1 MALNFDD
8 LWASTTPSPQ
18 VNQQPVEIDWGG
30 YFDEPLKLKEQGNT
44 AEAYAELTKQL
55 ADGTYKKSLV
65 DLEKDSKYQQIAGD
79 FLRDI
84 GESGDDIFEYMRDE
98 DFNLV
103 KGFTRWADATNMSE
117 ENKQRYAY
125 LRTAFDNSSLGSFG
139 QGMELVKDATI
150 DIVTDP
156 TNILGIVAGLFT
168 GGTATAASFAARQSA
183 AEGFKASMKNFAK
196 STIVPTPQNLR
207 NTGTTFGKLL
217 NLEDDAARILGNASM
232 LGAYEGLAHIGL
244 GDVARQ
250 GTQIATN
257 IKESYNPVQT
267 AALAPLGV
275 GVGTLAPGAFTAAGK
290 AVGAVVSPM
299 VEAGSKAIGL
309 EKYQQKLLDDY
320 KFKIDNYENEDFVR
334 KETTDKNFQFWRT
347 LSRLTGDK
355 LGFLTF
361 ARQTAPL
368 RGLADQ
374 SPAAKELLLTMKRD
388 EAQRWTELPELVKDL
403 DFGGEVET
411 YRGTVRQKFM
421 EIIQPVFDAD
431 ETIFGRQFTLSPD
444 NNEQLSAVIMGKEV
458 YGPNDTPVSDII
470 KDVGAKLRELDN
482 DIYKDAREAGLN
494 VSFVKN
500 HFPRFYLR
508 EALVEKKDIFVNELI
523 RSGQVAPI
531 ADDIIQEVLN
541 RPALSRDIKVT
552 MPEFKGEGT
561 RELELVRLYDNQDKT
576 WRVTEENLPP
586 LIEEVKAKYP
596 QLIDDIQT
604 RKADEV
610 YENMIDQA
618 NVDMTYS
625 ISSGGGRGNFQSRP
639 FEKISD
645 DFLIDN
651 GFIETDVMKAF
662 QSYFNRS
669 LPIIVRTKRLGY
681 NLQDFQTRF
690 VDQIEN
696 ELKYKLDSKGN
707 LLKDDKGV
715 FIRREKP
722 LTLTRKDKKYLND
735 LYMYTTGKG
744 LNGSGFI
751 AEQVVP
757 HMQLINATAYLP
769 LATVSSLTELALP
782 LARANLKQYGGEAG
796 RPVKELTQTMVDKTK
811 VMFNQQVDE
820 LRGLGLT
827 DADIDREFRIFGFAF
842 DQSARERV
850 LSLSGEGISEEKF
863 FGVGPKI
870 TTLQDGFYKFN
881 LLRDWT
887 ASVERTSFLI
897 GKRIISDAA
906 EELSKGGLKASKE
919 IRLREQLV
927 ELGINPEDAI
937 RWHQAGANKFGKA
950 TKQTRSYDKLSD
962 GRVYDPFYYKILE
975 GASMFTNE
983 VILNPSAASALK
995 PKLYTHPQAK
1005 LLFQF
1010 LSYPSAFSNTVLKK
1024 GLQRS
1029 TRSMARGDLTNPAK
1043 LFSTFAVMVTSAMYL
1058 NNLRTSGK
1066 AFEKDPDEIFMDGI
1080 SRTGITGVVDTVDR
1094 VASNIQYGGRGIPTV
1109 LAKAIGGPTVSDAIE
1124 LFQFNRGFTETF
1136 SRKIPVINQILRTG
1150 IIPEGEE
1157 VPKLLQEA
1165 AREFDKASY
1174 EVLVSAFEALGLV
1187 PETIQG
1193 APEIK
1198 TTRVQPTRIQKDRGG
1213 RVSAFIPKVKDEPE
1227 DTKVRGMPYTFK
1239 ELAGF
1244 IVEDDEDRLG
1254 FAVGGIVGSIASKQ
1268 FPKFLQKFFR
1278 SNLKGSKHTELH
1290 SIYDEQT
1297 KNLDKIFSIRTDESK
1312 IQLNNPEAVTKN
1324 IEGSKVKEDVYIN
1337 YSGDDMKDIMTYQY
1351 FDMNTAGVPVSTKPV
1366 ANGYKAKAVIKNPL
1380 DIKGTTKPININNL
1394 STDKTLQM
1402 LFLDRVKSRSH
1413 EFGKFDSDL
1422 KGLFKDFD
1430 RVKSKFGDEEVIDMD
1445 DRKIATS
1452 FFNTQ
1457 LFNILEKAGFDSIK
1471 QGNTYLLPSVRKLFM
1486 TERVSKEGDLDKVMF
1501 DLDRKN
1507 EQMNERVDKLVS
1519 VWWSKQDEATQEAY
1533 NELVEKAVRNKDVSI
1548 EEYSEITE
1556 QLQND
1561 PVMKKFYNDVPE
1573 AARLRDQI
1581 ENVSEDELNV
1591 MLGDI
1596 KPSESGATK
1605 VTDIGMKTKSIDEQ
1619 EFDKVTEAVIQVEA
1633 EAERLSDIM
1642 GGPKTG
1648 KELQDSINNASTNIT
1663 KKLKQTGMPELEIAR
1678 LIRNAIKEN
1687 PDNEMFWAADDKL
1700 YKAMADTIS
1709 DKELMTPAEQANWNF
1724 DELGNRTTKK
1734 EPTLEA
1740 VLNREESTKDS
1751 ELGELLTEFDRLTQ
1765 IRETMVANRL
1775 AKLSEQD
1782 KIKRQELLDEFF
1794 GTEAKQGE
1802 DGLWAIE
1809 ASLGRKIL
1817 TKLENQGIEVQ
1828 INSAKNRII
1837 PEEVKTPEYKK
1848 VEKRIKEI
1856 NKILEEDFGEYIE
1869 TYGEGIVGQ
1878 PTGVTKTEYDL
1889 IT

>member
-1 MALNFDD
+1 VALNFDD
-8 LWASTTPSPQ
+8 LWSSTTPLPQ
-18 VNQQPVEIDWGG
+18 ETNQPVQIDWGS
-30 YFDEPLKLKEQGNT
+30 YFDKPLELKEKGNT
-44 AEAYAELTKQL
+44 AEAYAELNKQL
-55 ADGTYKKSLV
+55 GEGTYKKSLV
-65 DLEKDSKYQQIAGD
+65 DLEKDQKYQQIASD

-84 GESGDDIFEYMRDE
+84 GEQGDDIFEYMRDE

-103 KGFTRWADATNMSE
+103 NGFKRWADATNLSE

-125 LRTAFDNSSLGSFG
+125 LRTAFDNASLGSFG

-168 GGTATAASFAARQSA
+168 GGTATAASFAARKSA
-183 AEGFKASMKNFAK
+183 AEGFKASMRNFAK

-257 IKESYNPVQT
+257 IKESYNPLQT
-267 AALAPLGV
+267 AALAPVGV
-275 GVGTLAPGAFTAAGK
+275 GIGTLAPGAFTAAGK
-290 AVGAVVSPM
+290 GIGAVVSPM
-299 VEAGSKAIGL
+299 VEAGSKVIGL

-334 KETTDKNFQFWRT
+334 KETTDKNFQFWRK

-374 SPAAKELLLTMKRD
+374 APTAKDLLLTMKRD
-388 EAQRWTELPELVKDL
+388 EAQKFFELPELVKDL
-403 DFGGEVET
+403 DFSSEIEG

-421 EIIQPVFDAD
+421 EILQPIFDAD
-431 ETIFGRQFTLSPD
+431 ETIFGREFKLNPD
-444 NNEQLSAVIMGKEV
+444 INEQLSAAIMGKEV
-458 YGPNDTPVSDII
+458 YGPSDTPISDLVLDVSS
-470 KDVGAKLRELDN
+470 KLRELDT
-482 DIYKDAREAGLN
+482 DIYRDAREAGLG

-508 EALVEKKDIFVNELI
+508 EALIEKKDIFVNELI
-523 RSGQVAPI
+523 RSGQVSPVS
-531 ADDIIQEVLN
+531 DDIIQEVLQ
-541 RPALSRDIKVT
+541 RPDLAREVKVT
-552 MPEFKGEGT
+552 LPDFKGEGT
-561 RELELVRLYDNQDKT
+561 RERELIKLYDETNKT

-586 LIEEVKAKYP
+586 LIEEVKTKYP
-596 QLIDDIQT
+596 QLITDIQD
-604 RKADEV
+604 RKANEV
-610 YENMIDQA
+610 YNNMIDQA
-618 NVDMTYS
+618 NVDMSYGVS
-625 ISSGGGRGNFQSRP
+625 RGGGRGNFQSRP
-639 FEKISD
+639 FENISD
-645 DFLIDN
+645 EFLLEN

-681 NLQDFQTRF
+681 NLEDFQARY
-690 VDQIEN
+690 VSQIKN
-696 ELKYKLDSKGN
+696 ELKYKIDNKGN
-707 LLKDDKGV
+707 LLKDDKGN
-715 FIRREKP
+715 FIKRKNP
-722 LTLTRKDKKYLND
+722 LTLSKQDEKYLND

-757 HMQLINATAYLP
+757 HMQLLNATAYLP
-769 LATVSSLTELALP
+769 LATVSSLTELAIP
-782 LARANLKQYGGEAG
+782 LTRANLKQYGGEVG
-796 RPVKELTQTMVDKTK
+796 RPVKELTSTMVDKTK
-811 VMFNQQVDE
+811 VLFNQQVDE
-820 LRGLGLT
+820 LRGLGLSQ
-827 DADIDREFRIFGFAF
+827 ADIDREFRIFGFAF

-897 GKRIISDAA
+897 GKRIIADAA

-919 IRLREQLV
+919 LRLREQLV

-937 RWHQAGANKFGKA
+937 KWHNAGAKKFGEAGYKA
-950 TKQTRSYDKLSD
+950 RSYDKLSD
-962 GRVYDPFYYKILE
+962 GRVYDPFYYKLLE
-975 GASMFTNE
+975 GATMFTNE

-995 PKLYTHPQAK
+995 PKMYTHPQAK

-1024 GLQRS
+1024 GLQRT
-1029 TRSMARGDLTNPAK
+1029 TRSMARGDLHNPAK
-1043 LFSTFAVMVTSAMYL
+1043 LFSTFALMTTSAMYL

-1066 AFEKDPDEIFMDGI
+1066 EFEKDADEIFLNGV
-1080 SRTGITGVVDTVDR
+1080 SRTGITGVLDTVDR
-1094 VASNIQYGGRGIPTV
+1094 VAKNIEYGGRGVPVVI
-1109 LAKAIGGPTVSDAIE
+1109 AKALGGPTVSDAIE

-1150 IIPEGEE
+1150 IVPEGEE
-1157 VPKLLQEA
+1157 IPKLIQEA
-1165 AREFDKASY
+1165 AREFDKASFD
-1174 EVLVSAFEALGLV
+1174 VLVNAFEALGLV
-1187 PETIQG
+1187 PEEIQG
-1193 APEIK
+1193 APAIK
-1198 TTRVQPTRIQKDRGG
+1198 PTRAQPTRIPKERGG
-1213 RVSAFIPKVKDEPE
+1213 RVYANIPGVKDEPE

-1244 IVEDDEDRLG
+1244 IVEDQEDRLG
-1254 FAVGGIVGSIASKQ
+1254 FAIGGVVGSIASKQ

-1312 IQLNNPEAVTKN
+1312 IQLNNPEAATKN

-1366 ANGYKAKAVIKNPL
+1366 TNGYKAKAVIKNPL
-1380 DIKGTTKPININNL
+1380 DIKGTTKPINVNNL

-1402 LFLDRVKSRSH
+1402 LFLDKVKSRSH
-1413 EFGKFDSDL
+1413 EFGKFDSEL

-1430 RVKSKFGDEEVIDMD
+1430 RVKTKFADEDIIDMD
-1445 DRKIATS
+1445 DRRIATS

-1471 QGNTYLLPSVRKLFM
+1471 QGNTYLLPSVKKLFM
-1486 TERVSKEGDLDKVMF
+1486 TERVSKEGNLDKVMS
-1501 DLDRKN
+1501 DLDDKN
-1507 EQMNERVDKLVS
+1507 LKINERI
-1519 VWWSKQDEATQEAY
+1519 
-1533 NELVEKAVRNKDVSI
+1533 NELAAIWYRKQNKKDQKAYDDLVIESIKTKDMTI
-1548 EEYSEITE
+1548 DEYSDVTE
-1556 QLQND
+1556 ELQNN
-1561 PVMKKFYNDVPE
+1561 PIMKKFYKDVPL
-1573 AARLRDQI
+1573 AARLRDQLETI
-1581 ENVSEDELNV
+1581 ADDELDII
-1591 MLGDI
+1591 LGDI
-1596 KPSESGATK
+1596 KPSESVAGK
-1605 VTDIGMKTKSIDEQ
+1605 VTDIGMKTNE
-1619 EFDKVTEAVIQVEA
+1619 
-1633 EAERLSDIM
+1633 
-1642 GGPKTG
+1642 
-1648 KELQDSINNASTNIT
+1648 T
-1663 KKLKQTGMPELEIAR
+1663 KI
-1678 LIRNAIKEN
+1678 
-1687 PDNEMFWAADDKL
+1687 
-1700 YKAMADTIS
+1700 
-1709 DKELMTPAEQANWNF
+1709 
-1724 DELGNRTTKK
+1724 
-1734 EPTLEA
+1734 
-1740 VLNREESTKDS
+1740 
-1751 ELGELLTEFDRLTQ
+1751 
-1765 IRETMVANRL
+1765 
-1775 AKLSEQD
+1775 
-1782 KIKRQELLDEFF
+1782 
-1794 GTEAKQGE
+1794 
-1802 DGLWAIE
+1802 
-1809 ASLGRKIL
+1809 
-1817 TKLENQGIEVQ
+1817 
-1828 INSAKNRII
+1828 
-1837 PEEVKTPEYKK
+1837 
-1848 VEKRIKEI
+1848 
-1856 NKILEEDFGEYIE
+1856 
-1869 TYGEGIVGQ
+1869 
-1878 PTGVTKTEYDL
+1878 
-1889 IT
+1889 